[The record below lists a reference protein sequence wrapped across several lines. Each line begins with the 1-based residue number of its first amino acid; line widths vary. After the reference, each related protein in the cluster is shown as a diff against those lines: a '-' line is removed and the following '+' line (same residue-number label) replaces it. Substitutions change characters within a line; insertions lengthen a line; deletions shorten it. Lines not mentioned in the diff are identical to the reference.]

1 MLATSANL
9 PDSVVGFLP
18 VVLDEFSELKLQ
30 TPRFFTGV
38 DALVAPVFLGI
49 HHLAV
54 HVELELVGRRVAN
67 SNRR

>member
-18 VVLDEFSELKLQ
+18 VVLDEFSELKPADSTLLHWRRC
-30 TPRFFTGV
+30 PCR
-38 DALVAPVFLGI
+38 ARILGI

-54 HVELELVGRRVAN
+54 HVKLELVGRRVAN